1 MRLTVTL
8 NDAPAPKTL
17 RDDLAKA
24 FAKRTELALLMG
36 LLDDAD
42 LHVRLETTGKHACA
56 KISLNPGFPKP
67 S

>member
-8 NDAPAPKTL
+8 NGAPAPETL
-17 RDDLAKA
+17 RDDLAKT
-24 FAKRTELALLMG
+24 FAKRTELALLIG

-42 LHVRLETTGKHACA
+42 LHVRLETTGKQACA
-56 KISLNPGFPKP
+56 KISVEPSLPKA